1 MVTEIILRSLRLL
14 CFSLLRITCIWIPD
28 KQYFTLLE
36 SHSLVNSMFF
46 ILDESKKHL
55 VVSTR
60 IHWGGTCSSNS
71 RSYRDSSS
79 LRINLELCSC
89 CFPLQ
94 GPEYSKANYSSFV
107 NWFPPPSQKLSSVY
121 MSCHPDKHR
130 IYCFGDAEE
139 NLPSSQAEKQQH
151 LGISCQWQRHCVSRH
166 RWPGLKHRKIQSWSE
181 QKGHKNQLLEF
192 MLASGR
198 RALTSLILA
207 VLFHCHLPEF

>member
-1 MVTEIILRSLRLL
+1 MVTEIILRSLGLL
-14 CFSLLRITCIWIPD
+14 CFSLLRITRIWDPD

-46 ILDESKKHL
+46 IQDESKKHL

-181 QKGHKNQLLEF
+181 QKGHKKQLLEF